1 MDAGAH
7 AREGALTVLPVS
19 RPVSNPV
26 LQPALQAS
34 NIRDRVGTQALQDLS
49 VLAAGVCDAPVGFVT
64 LTDNSRQAPAA
75 LHGLPRADTRYL
87 ICADA
92 AMREASGALL
102 VAYTASD
109 PRVGG
114 AHMLL
119 NEPAI
124 RSCAVVVLE
133 SAEGHRIG
141 TLGIVDFRPK
151 NISADQLRALNS
163 LARHA
168 ATLFEYTL
176 SADERVAVAERRNNG
191 GGTPEAA
198 HEFDQRSLAAV
209 AEGLPELV
217 ALADLEGRLFHL
229 NAAAVAMTGIPAD
242 GGGKR
247 LSDLHPRD
255 RHAFLEAG
263 IAGALGDGF
272 WQGDNLLLGTD
283 GEPRLASQVI
293 VVPRDANGRPACLAT
308 VIRDVS
314 VQRAQQEQLRLSE
327 HRLRQVIEHVADVL
341 FEQDLEGR
349 FTFLNPAW
357 YDATG
362 FTLEE
367 SLGRHFVEFVHP
379 DDATVT
385 RDAFEALL
393 NDGTV
398 PAIQPMRYLTR
409 DGQFRWMEARA
420 RRLTDAND
428 MPAGTIGTL
437 RDVTAQRAMA
447 EEIARAHQQALQSS
461 AMMSEFLANMSHEI
475 RTPLNGVVGLT
486 SILGESELTAE
497 QRQLVLG
504 AQQSAEMLLTLVNDI
519 LDLSKIEAGSLLL
532 DQTAFDLRQWVND
545 VAEPGFSKARKKGL
559 DVRLDVSAELP
570 ARIVGDSTRVGQI
583 LTNLIDNAV
592 KFTSAGVVS
601 VVAVPS
607 QSPDGKRMLRVS
619 VTDSGIGIP
628 LDKQAVVFEKYRQAD
643 GSTTRRYGGTGL
655 GLAICRQLAT
665 LMDGDIGLEST
676 EGVGSTF
683 WFAIPLASAPVEE
696 PPRQASVSQPR
707 RDPPAAPR
715 ALLVEDNPTN
725 QFVARKFIEKA
736 GCIVEVASNGAEA
749 LEKIAAAD
757 FDLVFMDCQMPIM
770 DGYEATKRIRQGR
783 LSQVPIIAMTAHAM
797 KGDRERCLAVG
808 MTEYLSKPLKP
819 NTVADMI
826 ERVLRVHAGVSD

>member
-1 MDAGAH
+1 M
-7 AREGALTVLPVS
+7 LPVS
-19 RPVSNPV
+19 RPVNNPV
-26 LQPALQAS
+26 LQPALQAATL
-34 NIRDRVGTQALQDLS
+34 RDRVGTQAVQDLA
-49 VLAAGVCDAPVGFVT
+49 VLAAAVCDAPVGFVT
-64 LTDNSRQAPAA
+64 LTDNNRQAPAA
-75 LHGLPRADTRYL
+75 LQGLPRADTRYL

-92 AMREASGALL
+92 AMREPSGALL
-102 VAYTASD
+102 VSYTASD

-133 SAEGHRIG
+133 SAAGQRIG

-168 ATLFEYTL
+168 ATLFEHTL
-176 SADERVAVAERRNNG
+176 SAEERLAVAERRTG
-191 GGTPEAA
+191 GSATPATRK
-198 HEFDQRSLAAV
+198 FDQHQLAAV

-217 ALADLEGRLFHL
+217 ALSDLEGRLFHL

-255 RHAFLEAG
+255 RAAFLEAG
-263 IAGALGDGF
+263 IAAALGDGF

-293 VVPRDANGRPACLAT
+293 VVPRDAHGRPACLAT

-314 VQRAQQEQLRLSE
+314 EQRAQQEQVRLSE

-341 FEQDLEGR
+341 FEQDLDGR

-357 YDATG
+357 CDATG

-367 SLGRHFVEFVHP
+367 SLGRHFVDFVHP
-379 DDATVT
+379 DDATAT
-385 RDAFEALL
+385 RQAFEALL
-393 NDGTV
+393 NEGTV

-486 SILGESELTAE
+486 SILSESDLTAD

-504 AQQSAEMLLTLVNDI
+504 TQQSAEMLLTLVNDI

-532 DQTAFDLRQWVND
+532 EQTPFAIRDWVNEM
-545 VAEPGFSKARKKGL
+545 AENGFAKARRKGL

-570 ARIVGDSTRVGQI
+570 PRLVGDANRIGQV

-592 KFTSAGVVS
+592 KFTTSGRVS

-607 QSPDGKRMLRVS
+607 QAPDGRRMLRVS

-643 GSTTRRYGGTGL
+643 SSTTRRYGGSGL

-683 WFAIPLASAPVEE
+683 WFAIPLAAAPAEE
-696 PPRQASVSQPR
+696 PEMDETA
-707 RDPPAAPR
+707 PPAPSASRPPATPR

-725 QFVARKFIEKA
+725 QFVARRFIEKA
-736 GCIVEVASNGAEA
+736 GCVVDVASNGAEA

-757 FDLVFMDCQMPIM
+757 FDVVFMDCQMPIM

-783 LSQVPIIAMTAHAM
+783 LSTVPIVAMTAHAM

-819 NTVADMI
+819 DTVAEMI
-826 ERVLRVHAGVSD
+826 ERVLRLHAVGVQE

>member
-1 MDAGAH
+1 M
-7 AREGALTVLPVS
+7 LPVS
-19 RPVSNPV
+19 RPLSNPV
-26 LQPALQAS
+26 LQPALQAAT
-34 NIRDRVGTQALQDLS
+34 IRDRVGTQALQDLA

-64 LTDNSRQAPAA
+64 LTDNSRQAAAA
-75 LHGLPRADTRYL
+75 LHGLPRADTRYV

-92 AMREASGALL
+92 AMREPSGALL

-109 PRVGG
+109 ARVGG

-133 SAEGHRIG
+133 SADGQRIG
-141 TLGIVDFRPK
+141 TLGVVDFRPK
-151 NISADQLRALNS
+151 NISGDQLRSLNS

-168 ATLFEYTL
+168 ATLFEYTR
-176 SADERVAVAERRNNG
+176 SAGERETGATRRSDVAERLTGRQ
-191 GGTPEAA
+191 
-198 HEFDQRSLAAV
+198 FDQRHLAAV

-247 LSDLHPRD
+247 LSDLHPHD

-272 WQGDNLLLGTD
+272 WQGDNLLVGHD

-293 VVPRDANGRPACLAT
+293 VVPRDASGRPACLAT
-308 VIRDVS
+308 VVRDVS
-314 VQRAQQEQLRLSE
+314 AQRAQQEQLRLSE
-327 HRLRQVIEHVADVL
+327 HRLRQVIEHVGDVL
-341 FEQDLEGR
+341 FEQDLDGR

-357 YDATG
+357 CDATG

-379 DDATVT
+379 DDAQAT
-385 RDAFEALL
+385 RDAFAALL
-393 NDGTV
+393 EDGTA

-420 RRLTDAND
+420 RRLTDASD

-475 RTPLNGVVGLT
+475 RTPLNGVLGLT
-486 SILGESELTAE
+486 NILAESQLDAD
-497 QRQLVLG
+497 QQQLVAG
-504 AQQSAEMLLTLVNDI
+504 AQHSAETLLTLVNDI
-519 LDLSKIEAGSLLL
+519 LDISKIEAGSLLL
-532 DQTAFDLRQWVND
+532 EQVPFDLRQWVAQM
-545 VAEPGFSKARKKGL
+545 AELGFAKARKKGL

-570 ARIVGDSTRVGQI
+570 ERVVGDSARIGQI

-592 KFTSAGVVS
+592 KFTSAGLVS
-601 VVAVPS
+601 VVVVPS
-607 QSPDGKRMLRVS
+607 QSPDGRRMLRVS
-619 VTDSGIGIP
+619 VTDSGIGIA
-628 LDKQAVVFEKYRQAD
+628 LDKQTLVFEKYRQAD
-643 GSTTRRYGGTGL
+643 SSTTRRYGGTGL

-683 WFAIPLASAPVEE
+683 WFAIPLAAAPVPGE
-696 PPRQASVSQPR
+696 
-707 RDPPAAPR
+707 PAAPEAAPEPLADSSR
-715 ALLVEDNPTN
+715 QPVALLVEDNLTN
-725 QFVARKFIEKA
+725 QFVARRFIEKA
-736 GCIVEVASNGAEA
+736 GCIVDVASNGAEA
-749 LEKIAAAD
+749 LECIAERD
-757 FDLVFMDCQMPIM
+757 YDLVFMDCQMPIM

-783 LSQVPIIAMTAHAM
+783 LSSVPIIAMTAHAM

-819 NTVADMI
+819 GTVVEMV
-826 ERVLRVHAGVSD
+826 ERVLRTHAGTTA

>member
-1 MDAGAH
+1 M
-7 AREGALTVLPVS
+7 LPVS

-26 LQPALQAS
+26 LQPVLHAS
-34 NIRDRVGTQALQDLS
+34 TIRDRVGTQALQDLA
-49 VLAAGVCDAPVGFVT
+49 VLAAGICDAPVGFVT

-92 AMREASGALL
+92 AMREGSGALL
-102 VAYTASD
+102 VAYTAAD

-133 SAEGHRIG
+133 SAEGQRIG
-141 TLGIVDFRPK
+141 TLGIIDFRPK
-151 NISADQLRALNS
+151 NISGDQLRALNS

-176 SADERVAVAERRNNG
+176 SAEERAALAVRRNVASVRLVN
-191 GGTPEAA
+191 PD
-198 HEFDQRSLAAV
+198 FDQRNLAAV

-229 NAAAVAMTGIPAD
+229 NAAAVAMTGIPAH

-247 LSDLHPRD
+247 LGDLHPDD

-263 IAGALGDGF
+263 IAAALGDGF
-272 WQGDNLLLGTD
+272 WAGDNLLLATG

-293 VVPRDANGRPACLAT
+293 VVPRDADGRPACLAT

-314 VQRAQQEQLRLSE
+314 EQRAQQEQLRLSE

-341 FEQDLEGR
+341 FEQDLDGR

-357 YDATG
+357 CDATG
-362 FTLEE
+362 FTLDE
-367 SLGRHFVEFVHP
+367 SLGRHFIDFVHP
-379 DDATVT
+379 DDAIAT
-385 RDAFEALL
+385 REAFEALL
-393 NDGTV
+393 NEGTV

-420 RRLTDAND
+420 RRLTDAGD

-447 EEIARAHQQALQSS
+447 EEIARAHQQALRSS

-486 SILGESELTAE
+486 SILAETELDGE
-497 QRQLVLG
+497 QRHLVTG
-504 AQQSAEMLLTLVNDI
+504 AQQSAETLLTLVNDI
-519 LDLSKIEAGSLLL
+519 LDISKIEAGSLLIE
-532 DQTAFDLRQWVND
+532 QTPFDIRQWVGA
-545 VAEPGFSKARKKGL
+545 VAETGFAKAKKKGL
-559 DVRLDVSAELP
+559 DVRLDVSPELP
-570 ARIVGDSTRVGQI
+570 ERIVGDPTRVGQI
-583 LTNLIDNAV
+583 LSNLIDNAV
-592 KFTSAGVVS
+592 KFTSAGRVTVVL
-601 VVAVPS
+601 VPNM
-607 QSPDGKRMLRVS
+607 PPGGKHTVRVS

-628 LDKQAVVFEKYRQAD
+628 LEKQAVVFEKYRQAD
-643 GSTTRRYGGTGL
+643 SSTTRRYGGTGL

-665 LMDGDIGLEST
+665 LMDGEIGLEST

-683 WFAIPLASAPVEE
+683 WFAIPLAAAPMEEE
-696 PPRQASVSQPR
+696 PMNQE
-707 RDPPAAPR
+707 PAAATSASALRSTPR

-725 QFVARKFIEKA
+725 QFVARRFIEKA
-736 GCIVEVASNGAEA
+736 GCVVDVASNGAEA
-749 LEKIAAAD
+749 LQKIAETD
-757 FDLVFMDCQMPIM
+757 FDLVFMDCQMPVM

-783 LSQVPIIAMTAHAM
+783 LSGVPIIAMTAHAM

-819 NTVADMI
+819 DTVAEMI
-826 ERVLRVHAGVSD
+826 ERVLRVHATA

>member
-1 MDAGAH
+1 M
-7 AREGALTVLPVS
+7 LPVS
-19 RPVSNPV
+19 RPVTNAV
-26 LQPALQAS
+26 LQPALQAA
-34 NIRDRVGTQALQDLS
+34 NIRDRVGTQSLQDLAL
-49 VLAAGVCDAPVGFVT
+49 LAAGICDAPVGFVT
-64 LTDNSRQAPAA
+64 LTDSSRQAPAA

-133 SAEGHRIG
+133 SAEGLRIG

-176 SADERVAVAERRNNG
+176 SSDERRAVAERRNVAAN
-191 GGTPEAA
+191 PEAKR
-198 HEFDQRSLAAV
+198 EFDQHNLAAV

-314 VQRAQQEQLRLSE
+314 EQRAQQEQLRVSE

-341 FEQDLEGR
+341 FEQDAEGR

-357 YDATG
+357 CDATG
-362 FTLEE
+362 FTLDE

-379 DDATVT
+379 DDATAT
-385 RDAFEALL
+385 REAFEALL
-393 NDGTV
+393 NEGTV

-420 RRLTDAND
+420 RQLTDAND

-486 SILGESELTAE
+486 SILAESTLTAD

-504 AQQSAEMLLTLVNDI
+504 AQQSAETLLTLVNDI
-519 LDLSKIEAGSLLL
+519 LDISKIEAGSLLL
-532 DQTAFDLRQWVND
+532 EQSPFAIRDLINEM
-545 VAEPGFSKARKKGL
+545 AEPGFGKARKKGL

-570 ARIVGDSTRVGQI
+570 ARIVGDATRFGQV
-583 LTNLIDNAV
+583 LSNLIDNAV
-592 KFTSAGVVS
+592 KFTETGLVS

-607 QSPDGKRMLRVS
+607 RSPDGRRMLRVS

-643 GSTTRRYGGTGL
+643 SSSTRRYGGTGL
-655 GLAICRQLAT
+655 GLAICRQLAM

-683 WFAIPLASAPVEE
+683 WFAIPLAAAPVEE
-696 PPRQASVSQPR
+696 PHAGAAGAPAPGKE
-707 RDPPAAPR
+707 PPATPR

-725 QFVARKFIEKA
+725 QFVARRFIEKA
-736 GCIVEVASNGAEA
+736 GCVVEVASNGAEA

-757 FDLVFMDCQMPIM
+757 FDVVFMDCQMPIM
-770 DGYEATKRIRQGR
+770 DGYEATRRIRQGR
-783 LSQVPIIAMTAHAM
+783 LSSVPIVAMTAHAM

-819 NTVADMI
+819 NTVAEMI
-826 ERVLRVHAGVSD
+826 ERVLRLHAGSTT

>member
-1 MDAGAH
+1 M
-7 AREGALTVLPVS
+7 LPVS
-19 RPVSNPV
+19 RPVNNPV
-26 LQPALQAS
+26 LKPALQAGS
-34 NIRDRVGTQALQDLS
+34 VRDRVGTQALQDLAA
-49 VLAAGVCDAPVGFVT
+49 LAAAVSDAPVGFVT

-133 SAEGHRIG
+133 SAEGQRIG

-176 SADERVAVAERRNNG
+176 SADERVAVAERRNG
-191 GGTPEAA
+191 ATTPAA
-198 HEFDQRSLAAV
+198 IFEFDQRNLAAV

-217 ALADLEGRLFHL
+217 ALSDLEGRLFHL
-229 NAAAVAMTGIPAD
+229 NAAAVAMTGIPAN

-314 VQRAQQEQLRLSE
+314 EQRAQQEQLRLSE

-341 FEQDLEGR
+341 FEQDLDGR

-357 YDATG
+357 CDATG

-379 DDATVT
+379 DDATPT
-385 RDAFEALL
+385 REAFEALL
-393 NDGTV
+393 NDGTA

-428 MPAGTIGTL
+428 MPAGSIGTL

-486 SILGESELTAE
+486 SILAESKLEAE

-504 AQQSAEMLLTLVNDI
+504 AQQSAETLLTLVNDI
-519 LDLSKIEAGSLLL
+519 LDISKIEAGSLLL
-532 DQTAFDLRQWVND
+532 EQMPFDIRQWLSEM
-545 VAEPGFSKARKKGL
+545 AEPGFAKARKRGL

-570 ARIVGDSTRVGQI
+570 PRIVGDSTRIGQI

-592 KFTSAGVVS
+592 KFTPAGLLS
-601 VVAVPS
+601 VVVVPS
-607 QSPDGKRMLRVS
+607 QAPDGRRMLRVS

-643 GSTTRRYGGTGL
+643 SSTTRRYGGSGL

-683 WFAIPLASAPVEE
+683 WFAIPLAAAPYDEAPAE
-696 PPRQASVSQPR
+696 TGARPRAASEV
-707 RDPPAAPR
+707 PATPR

-725 QFVARKFIEKA
+725 QFVAKRFIEKA
-736 GCIVEVASNGAEA
+736 GCVVEVAANGAEA

-757 FDLVFMDCQMPIM
+757 FDVVFMDCQMPIM

-783 LSQVPIIAMTAHAM
+783 LSEVPIIAMTAHAM

-819 NTVADMI
+819 DTVAEMI
-826 ERVLRVHAGVSD
+826 ERVLRLHAAGVQE

>member
-1 MDAGAH
+1 M
-7 AREGALTVLPVS
+7 LPVT
-19 RPVSNPV
+19 RPAHNPV
-26 LQPALQAS
+26 LQPVLQAAT
-34 NIRDRVGTQALQDLS
+34 IRDRVGTQALQDLA
-49 VLAAGVCDAPVGFVT
+49 VLAAGVGDAPVGFVT

-92 AMREASGALL
+92 AMREGSGALL
-102 VAYTASD
+102 VAYTAAD

-133 SAEGHRIG
+133 SAAGQRIG

-151 NISADQLRALNS
+151 NISGDQLRALNS

-176 SADERVAVAERRNNG
+176 SADERAAVAERRVATTRVVN
-191 GGTPEAA
+191 P
-198 HEFDQRSLAAV
+198 EFDQRNLAAV

-229 NAAAVAMTGIPAD
+229 NAAAVAMTGIPAH

-247 LSDLHPRD
+247 LSDLHPDD

-263 IAGALGDGF
+263 IAAALGDGF
-272 WQGDNLLLGTD
+272 WEGDNLLLGPG

-314 VQRAQQEQLRLSE
+314 EQRAQQEQLRLSE

-341 FEQDLEGR
+341 FEQDLDGR
-349 FTFLNPAW
+349 FTFLNSAW
-357 YDATG
+357 CDATG
-362 FTLEE
+362 FTLDE
-367 SLGRHFVEFVHP
+367 SLGRHFIEFVHP
-379 DDATVT
+379 DDATAT
-385 RDAFEALL
+385 REGFEALL
-393 NDGTV
+393 NEGTV

-420 RRLTDAND
+420 RSLTDADD

-486 SILGESELTAE
+486 SILAGTELTPE
-497 QRQLVLG
+497 QRHLVGG
-504 AQQSAEMLLTLVNDI
+504 AQQSGEMLLRLVNDI
-519 LDLSKIEAGSLLL
+519 LDISKIEAGSLLIE
-532 DQTAFDLRQWVND
+532 QTAFDVRRWVRV
-545 VAEPGFSKARKKGL
+545 VAETGFAKAKKKGL
-559 DVRLDVSAELP
+559 DVRLDVSPELP
-570 ARIVGDSTRVGQI
+570 TRIVGDPTRVGQI

-592 KFTSAGVVS
+592 KFTAAGRVTVVL
-601 VVAVPS
+601 VPS
-607 QSPDGKRMLRVS
+607 HAPDGKHMLRVS

-628 LDKQAVVFEKYRQAD
+628 IDKQAVVFEKYRQAD
-643 GSTTRRYGGTGL
+643 SSTTRRYGGTGL

-665 LMDGDIGLEST
+665 LMDGDIGLESS
-676 EGVGSTF
+676 EGAGSTF
-683 WFAIPLASAPVEE
+683 WFAIPLAAASMEEE
-696 PPRQASVSQPR
+696 PLNEEPVAIA
-707 RDPPAAPR
+707 PAPGMRSNPR

-725 QFVARKFIEKA
+725 QFVARRFIEKA
-736 GCIVEVASNGAEA
+736 GCIVDVASNGAEA
-749 LEKIAAAD
+749 LEKIAQAD

-783 LSQVPIIAMTAHAM
+783 LSGVPIIAMTAHAM

-808 MTEYLSKPLKP
+808 MSDYLSKPLKP
-819 NTVADMI
+819 DVVAEMI
-826 ERVLRVHAGVSD
+826 ERVLRLHATA